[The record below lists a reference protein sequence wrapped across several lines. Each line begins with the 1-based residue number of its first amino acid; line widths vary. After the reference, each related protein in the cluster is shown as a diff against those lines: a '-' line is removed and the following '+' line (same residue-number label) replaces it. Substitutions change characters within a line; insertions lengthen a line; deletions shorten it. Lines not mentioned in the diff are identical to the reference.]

1 MVKAKLACEEN
12 EYIYE
17 YLEKLRKQIN
27 NSQINKA
34 NSIRRIMQALEK
46 FPLPIVSGKM
56 AEVLLQGAGPSWCS
70 EIDKCLKSRPQKRKA
85 SPIQVKKRVDY
96 IPEANSADWFCL
108 LCISKQHPIT
118 SYDIPYIT
126 QKYFQGI
133 ETPTIES
140 PSKVL
145 DNLVSLDYLQ
155 EEDGLYSL
163 TPYGSTILSQL
174 TPCPTARK
182 PHIQKFD
189 PDSWITST
197 ATNTQSD
204 KPERDLQIVLIVDT
218 AERLC
223 MDFDTIVNR
232 LSSRN
237 LQVEKRKL
245 WIGDYQWV
253 CRVKVNNKFKDFS
266 LNFVVE
272 RKTADDLASSIV
284 DFRYEEQKIK
294 MKFSQATCF
303 YLLEGTVPKNS
314 LRISKSTLLNSIIST
329 KFNYGFQI
337 KITKDSRDTLNWL
350 ARMTHQLYEKT
361 VGMDDSEFSKLK
373 AFEEFQ
379 NWTNPNEGK
388 TVCQVFGRQLR
399 ALDNMGEHN
408 TLAVLG
414 RFSTPVKFYLKIK
427 EAKEK
432 GERNLNKFLK
442 GIKLANGYTMAKKS
456 REILVK
462 LFLG

>member
-1 MVKAKLACEEN
+1 MVKAKLACEDN

-17 YLEKLRKQIN
+17 YLEKLKRQLN

-34 NSIRRIMQALEK
+34 SSIKRILQALEK

-70 EIDKCLKSRPQKRKA
+70 EIDKCLNSRPKKRKA
-85 SPIQVKKRVDY
+85 SPVQAKKRVDY
-96 IPEANSADWFCL
+96 IPEANSVDWFCL
-108 LCISKQHPIT
+108 LCVSKQQSMT
-118 SYDIPYIT
+118 SYDFPYLT
-126 QKYFQGI
+126 QKYFQDI
-133 ETPTIES
+133 ETPVIES

-145 DNLVSLDYLQ
+145 DHLVDLDYLQ
-155 EEDGLYSL
+155 EDDGLYSL
-163 TPYGSTILSQL
+163 TPYGSLILSQL

-182 PHIQKFD
+182 NNIQKFD
-189 PDSWITST
+189 PDSWIVNGEV
-197 ATNTQSD
+197 NTQSEIC
-204 KPERDLQIVLIVDT
+204 ERDIQIVLIVDT

-253 CRVKVNNKFKDFS
+253 CRVKINNKLKDFS
-266 LNFVVE
+266 LNYVVE

-294 MKFSQATCF
+294 MKFSQAICF
-303 YLLEGTVPKNS
+303 YLLEGTVPKS
-314 LRISKSTLLNSIIST
+314 SARISKSTLLNSIIST

-337 KITKDSRDTLNWL
+337 KITKDSRDSLNWL
-350 ARMTHQLYEKT
+350 ARITHQLYEKVVT
-361 VGMDDSEFSKLK
+361 MKDSEFSKLK
-373 AFEEFQ
+373 SFEEFQ
-379 NWTNPNEGK
+379 IWTNPNEGK
-388 TVCQVFGRQLR
+388 TVNQVFGRQLR

-408 TLAVLG
+408 TLAVLE

-442 GIKLANGYTMAKKS
+442 EIKLANGYTMAKKS
-456 REILVK
+456 RDILVK